1 MALDSTERERL
12 LAGCPLF
19 LGLPPEGVAVLARRA
34 TEVDFPA
41 GHVIARQGEIGT
53 GLFII
58 VSGSVKVVRS
68 GDELAHL
75 KAGDFFGELSVL
87 DRMPRTAS
95 VTTQEPTRCLALA
108 SWDFD
113 AAVTESPSI
122 ALAILR
128 GLALRLRERTEA
140 DRH

>member
-1 MALDSTERERL
+1 MSLSNDERERL
-12 LAGCPLF
+12 LSGCSLF
-19 LGLPPEGVAVLARRA
+19 MGLPREGLAVLGRRA
-34 TEVDFPA
+34 TEVEFPA
-41 GHVIARQGEIGT
+41 GHTIARQGEIGT

-58 VSGSVKVVRS
+58 VSGAVKVIRS
-68 GDELAHL
+68 GEQLARL
-75 KAGDFFGELSVL
+75 GAGDFFGELSVL

-95 VTTQEPTRCLALA
+95 VITEEETSCLALA

-113 AAVTESPSI
+113 AAVAESPSI

>member
-1 MALDSTERERL
+1 MILSNDERERL
-12 LAGCPLF
+12 LLGCSLF
-19 LGLPPEGVAVLARRA
+19 MGLPAEGLAVLAQRA
-34 TEVDFPA
+34 TEVEFPA

-58 VSGSVKVVRS
+58 VSGAVKVVRS
-68 GDELAHL
+68 GEQLARL
-75 KAGDFFGELSVL
+75 GAGDFFGELSVL

-95 VTTQEPTRCLALA
+95 VTAEAPTTCLALA

>member
-1 MALDSTERERL
+1 MTLANDERERL
-12 LAGCPLF
+12 LSGCSLF
-19 LGLPPEGVAVLARRA
+19 MGLPPEGLTVLANRA
-34 TEVDFPA
+34 TEVEFPE

-58 VSGSVKVVRS
+58 VSGAVKVVRS
-68 GDELAHL
+68 GEQLARL
-75 KAGDFFGELSVL
+75 GAGDFFGELSVL

-95 VTTQEPTRCLALA
+95 VTAEEPTRCLALA

-113 AAVTESPSI
+113 AAVAESPSI

>member
-41 GHVIARQGEIGT
+41 AHVIARQGEIGT